1 MLPELLE
8 LHESV
13 LLILPQLIEF
23 GREVAEEGSLL
34 GLWVRVLKS
43 RTDILQGHPI
53 ITVVVE
59 PIEHE
64 SQHCL
69 TVHEAKGRDAG
80 EVLLEE

>member
-34 GLWVRVLKS
+34 GLWVRVL
-43 RTDILQGHPI
+43 
-53 ITVVVE
+53 
-59 PIEHE
+59 
-64 SQHCL
+64 
-69 TVHEAKGRDAG
+69 
-80 EVLLEE
+80 